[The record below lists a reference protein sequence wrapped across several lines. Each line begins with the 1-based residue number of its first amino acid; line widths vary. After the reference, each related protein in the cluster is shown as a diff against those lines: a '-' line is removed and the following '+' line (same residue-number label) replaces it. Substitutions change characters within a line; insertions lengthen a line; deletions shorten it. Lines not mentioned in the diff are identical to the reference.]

1 MFVSTTCAKYAIIFL
16 VNLVKVGAV
25 IGFIKPHGKVIRES
39 IFRIIKEKPRH
50 TR

>member
-1 MFVSTTCAKYAIIFL
+1 VGTFL
-16 VNLVKVGAV
+16 VNLAKVGAV
-25 IGFIKPHGKVIRES
+25 IEFTKSHGKEIPES